1 MARDQ
6 VTRPMTEDELAEVS
20 KSIREQREEI
30 RDYLASEGV
39 DVSEWTNQIGDGVQG
54 ADRDTAD
61 SD

>member
-54 ADRDTAD
+54 ADRDAAD